1 MQRPL
6 PYYQFAQ
13 FEEFCSCGLRIAVLQ
28 REYEELEQEYLNSGL
43 DISETRI
50 NILKKFKRTKLCCL
64 KDFTFF
70 PQNFICD
77 STKNALVDTT
87 TNKGTA
93 IQKNTRNGNNTTQV
107 GWEFNPSKQ
116 GEFGFDLNNYS
127 LKLSKISKSNFDE
140 IGLNTTVSSSV
151 DKKPVQFANF
161 IPTRT
166 QDYPLE
172 EPGTPFPTDEELISY
187 LK

>member
-1 MQRPL
+1 MDRPL
-6 PYYQFAQ
+6 PYYQVAQ
-13 FEEFCSCGLRIAVLQ
+13 FDEFCTCGQRIAVYQ
-28 REYEELEQEYLNSGL
+28 REYEELEQEFLKQGY
-43 DISETRI
+43 DISESRI
-50 NILKKFKRTKLCCL
+50 RVLKKLGRTKLCCL

-93 IQKNTRNGNNTTQV
+93 IQKNTRAGNASTQV
-107 GWEFNPSKQ
+107 GWEFNPKKQ
-116 GEFGFDLNNYS
+116 GEFGFNLNNYS
-127 LKLSKISKSNFDE
+127 LKLWSISRPSCDE
-140 IGLNTTVSSSV
+140 IGLNRTSGNIPE
-151 DKKPVQFANF
+151 KMPVQFANF

-172 EPGTPFPTDEELISY
+172 EPGTAFPTIEELLSLI
-187 LK
+187 